1 MDFQLLLK
9 QAVSLHQIGRLSDA
23 ERLYEQ
29 VLAANHR
36 DFPARYQ
43 LALLLFQSGRL
54 PAALQAAEAAL
65 ELNRESREALVLHS
79 VVALESKRF
88 ADALISIS
96 QVTDLH
102 PGDPDA
108 WHSRGV
114 ILRQLERHEE
124 AVAAFDKAI
133 AIEATPKMLIARGAA
148 LLALTRP
155 GDALRSFDDALVLE
169 PANAA
174 ARLYRGN
181 ALVELHR
188 HEEAIALFD
197 AILAQDLRSFDAW
210 SNRGLAQY
218 KLKRFAESLECY
230 DKAMAIRADYATAW
244 MNRADVLVALTRFD
258 EALASYDEAI
268 ARNPRDLRAW
278 YARAVALRKAQR
290 YAEALDCIAH
300 APVTGREHFPLSYL
314 RGWLMCEC
322 GHVTEALAVVREAAE
337 RELRARAGA
346 PPPAPS
352 HKTHHDTEQ
361 RAHLAVQGIELREGS
376 FYFDDGGKLP
386 GRAVNAANA
395 ERAQAQWQSS
405 RPRIVVIDNVLTT
418 DALEKLRRFCWNST
432 VWHRPYEKGYL
443 GAMPEQGF
451 ACPLLAQIAD
461 ELRET
466 FPGIIRDHPLRKLW
480 AFKYDSRM
488 HGIGIHADQA
498 AVNVNFWIAPDKANR
513 NQDSGGML
521 IWDVAAPQEWDIE
534 TYNGDERAVRA
545 FLARTGAKP
554 LKIPHRAN
562 RAVIFDSDLFHET
575 DSIDFH
581 PGYLNRRINV
591 TMLYGRRTYYGA

>member
-29 VLAANHR
+29 VLAANRR

-96 QVTDLH
+96 QVTDRH

-188 HEEAIALFD
+188 HVEAIALFD
-197 AILAQDLRSFDAW
+197 AILAQDSRSFDAW

-218 KLKRFAESLECY
+218 KLKRFAESLESY
-230 DKAMAIRADYATAW
+230 DKAMAIRADYASAW
-244 MNRADVLVALTRFD
+244 TNRADVLVALTRFD
-258 EALASYDEAI
+258 EALASYDQAI

-290 YAEALDCIAH
+290 YEEALDCIAH
-300 APVTGREHFPLSYL
+300 APVTGQEHFPLSYL

-322 GHVTEALAVVREAAE
+322 GNVTEGLAVVREAAE

-346 PPPAPS
+346 PRSAPS
-352 HKTHHDTEQ
+352 HKAHHDAEQ
-361 RAHLAVQGIELREGS
+361 RAHLAAQGIELREGS
-376 FYFDDGGKLP
+376 FYFDEGGKLP

-395 ERAQAQWQSS
+395 ERAQAQWQAS
-405 RPRIVVIDNVLTT
+405 RSRIVVIDNLLTA
-418 DALEKLRRFCWNST
+418 DALAKLRRFCWNST

-466 FPGIIRDHPLRKLW
+466 FPGIVADHPLRKLW
-480 AFKYDSRM
+480 AFKYDSRL

-498 AVNVNFWIAPDKANR
+498 AVNVNFWIAPDESNR
-513 NQDSGGML
+513 NQDSGGMV

-545 FLARTGAKP
+545 FLARTGAKA